1 MRQSAGNGRV
11 GGRFPALCVAGEF
24 GRNGEKSG
32 IQPGKKNDES
42 PDDRGR
48 SGAVLLQVR
57 FLTSGENQPEDSGS
71 PCTGEKIVYIQ
82 NAKRLRSGRITD
94 DFDAKLLVLSEH
106 VFSKEQAD
114 AFTSEKLLAFL
125 QSERISEVEL
135 AGIDGNS
142 CISASA
148 KGALQKGYAV
158 SVNLSCTGVA
168 NPLRFERTKAV
179 LSSLGVLLI

>member
-1 MRQSAGNGRV
+1 MK
-11 GGRFPALCVAGEF
+11 ALMVVDVQEPCF
-24 GRNGEKSG
+24 FKYDS
-32 IQPGKKNDES
+32 S
-42 PDDRGR
+42 
-48 SGAVLLQVR
+48 LLER
-57 FLTSGENQPEDSGS
+57 INQRILEALAQAQ
-71 PCTGEKIVYIQ
+71 KIVYIQ
-82 NAKRLRSGRITD
+82 NTKRLRSGRITD
-94 DFDAKLLVLSEH
+94 DFAAKLLVLSEH

-114 AFTSEKLLAFL
+114 AFTSAKLLAFL

-135 AGIDGNS
+135 VGIDGNS

-148 KGALQKGYAV
+148 QGAIQKGYAV

>member
-1 MRQSAGNGRV
+1 MMKALMIVDVQEPCFFKYDSALLKRINQRILEARV
-11 GGRFPALCVAGEF
+11 KA
-24 GRNGEKSG
+24 
-32 IQPGKKNDES
+32 Q
-42 PDDRGR
+42 
-48 SGAVLLQVR
+48 
-57 FLTSGENQPEDSGS
+57 
-71 PCTGEKIVYIQ
+71 KIVYIQ
-82 NAKRLRSGRITD
+82 NVKRLRSGRITD
-94 DFDAKLLVLSEH
+94 DFAAKLLVLTEH

-114 AFTSEKLLAFL
+114 AFSSEKLLAFL

-135 AGIDGNS
+135 VGIDGNS

-168 NPLRFERTKAV
+168 NPLRFEKTKAM